1 MGLYIVINVII
12 LLALIAILY
21 YMQKKHVNFTIRVL
35 SALILGLALGFV
47 LRTIYAS
54 NMEIVNQSIVW
65 YNVVGNGYVRL
76 LQMLVMPLIFVSI
89 TMALLNIKGNSN
101 NLGKM
106 TIIIIAV
113 LMVTTAISA
122 LVGFLTAKGFGLDA
136 SKLQAIVG
144 DISKGASNY
153 EGRLEEFSSRPVPQQ
168 LLDIIPTNPF
178 AALAGMGGSPTL
190 SVVFFAAL
198 VGTSALGLR
207 KKKPEVFDFFLKIM
221 QSLHDVVMK
230 IVAFVMRLTPF
241 GVLALMAK
249 FMATSDLNAFAQLG
263 QFLLASYI
271 SIIIML
277 IVHSI
282 ILIIFGYNP
291 IKYYAKAFTVLTFA
305 FSSRTSAGTLPLTV
319 SALKDKMGI
328 SDGVSNLSA
337 SLAVTI
343 GQNGCA
349 GIYPAMVVA
358 MIAPTLG
365 INPLEPAFLTKA
377 VIIIAIGSFGIAGV
391 GGGAT
396 NAALITLSALGF
408 PVGLVAVLLGIEP
421 LIDMGRTMLNVND
434 GMVTA
439 AVTGKICKEV
449 DMDKFNSNDNNT
461 ASSESEAM

>member
-1 MGLYIVINVII
+1 
-12 LLALIAILY
+12 
-21 YMQKKHVNFTIRVL
+21 
-35 SALILGLALGFV
+35 
-47 LRTIYAS
+47 
-54 NMEIVNQSIVW
+54 MEVVNQTIVW

-89 TMALLNIKGNSN
+89 TMALINIKGDSN
-101 NLGKM
+101 VGKM

-113 LMVTTAISA
+113 LMITTAISA

-136 SKLQAIVG
+136 SKLESIVG

-153 EGRLEEFSSRPVPQQ
+153 EGKLEQFSSRPVPQQ

-198 VGTSALGLR
+198 IGSAALGLR
-207 KKKPEVFDFFLKIM
+207 KKKTDIFDFFYKIM
-221 QSLHDVVMK
+221 QSLHDVIMK
-230 IVAFVMRLTPF
+230 VVAFVMRLTPF

-263 QFLLASYI
+263 QFLIASYV
-271 SIIIML
+271 SIFIML

-291 IKYYAKAFTVLTFA
+291 IKYYSKSFATLAFA

-319 SALKDKMGI
+319 STLKDKMGI
-328 SDGVSNLSA
+328 SEGVSNLSA

-349 GIYPAMVVA
+349 GIYPAMVIA
-358 MIAPTLG
+358 MIAPTMG
-365 INPLEPAFLTKA
+365 INPLEPSFLIKSI
-377 VIIIAIGSFGIAGV
+377 VIIAIGSFGIAGV

-434 GMVTA
+434 GMITA
-439 AVTGKICKEV
+439 AATGKILKEV
-449 DMDKFNSNDNNT
+449 DMDKFNSNDT
-461 ASSESEAM
+461 GTSEAEVM

>member
-1 MGLYIVINVII
+1 MGLYVVINIII
-12 LLALIAILY
+12 LLLIIGVLY
-21 YMQKKHVNFTIRVL
+21 AMQKKHINFTYRVL

-54 NMEIVNQSIVW
+54 NMEVVNQTIVW

-89 TMALLNIKGNSN
+89 TMALINIKGDSN
-101 NLGKM
+101 VGKM

-113 LMVTTAISA
+113 LMITTAISA

-136 SKLQAIVG
+136 SKLESIVG

-153 EGRLEEFSSRPVPQQ
+153 EGKLEQFSSRPVPQQ

-198 VGTSALGLR
+198 IGSAALGLR
-207 KKKPEVFDFFLKIM
+207 KKKTDIFDFFYKIM
-221 QSLHDVVMK
+221 QSLHDVIMK
-230 IVAFVMRLTPF
+230 VVAFVMRLTPF

-263 QFLLASYI
+263 QFLIASYV
-271 SIIIML
+271 SIFIML

-291 IKYYAKAFTVLTFA
+291 IKYYSKSFATLAFA

-319 SALKDKMGI
+319 STLKDKMGI
-328 SDGVSNLSA
+328 SEGVSNLSA

-349 GIYPAMVVA
+349 GIYPAMVIA
-358 MIAPTLG
+358 MIAPTMG
-365 INPLEPAFLTKA
+365 INPLEPSFLIKSI
-377 VIIIAIGSFGIAGV
+377 VIIAIGSFGIAGV

-434 GMVTA
+434 GMITA
-439 AVTGKICKEV
+439 AATGKILKEV
-449 DMDKFNSNDNNT
+449 DMDKFNSNDT
-461 ASSESEAM
+461 GTSEAEVM

>member
-1 MGLYIVINVII
+1 MGLYVVINIVV
-12 LLALIAILY
+12 LLVLIGLLY
-21 YMQKKHVNFTIRVL
+21 FMQKKHLNFTIRVL
-35 SALILGLALGFV
+35 SALVLGLALGFI
-47 LRTIYAS
+47 LRTVYSS

-89 TMALLNIKGNSN
+89 TMALLNIKDSSS

-106 TIIIIAV
+106 TIIIIGI
-113 LMVTTAISA
+113 LMITTGISA

-136 SKLQAIVG
+136 SKLQSIVG
-144 DISKGASNY
+144 DISQGASNY
-153 EGRLEEFSSRPVPQQ
+153 EGKLEQFSSRPVPQQ
-168 LLDIIPTNPF
+168 LLEIIPTNPF

-198 VGTSALGLR
+198 VGSAALGIR
-207 KKKPEVFDFFLKIM
+207 KKKPDVFEFFLKIM
-221 QSLHDVVMK
+221 QALHDVVMK
-230 IVAFVMRLTPF
+230 IVAFVMKLTPY

-263 QFLLASYI
+263 QFLLASYVA
-271 SIIIML
+271 IIIML
-277 IVHSI
+277 IVHSV

-291 IKYYAKAFTVLTFA
+291 IKYYTKAFTTLAFA

-319 SALKDKMGI
+319 STLKDKMGI
-328 SDGVSNLSA
+328 SEGVSNLSA

-349 GIYPAMVVA
+349 GIYPAMVIA

-365 INPLEPAFLTKA
+365 INPLEPAFLIKA
-377 VIIIAIGSFGIAGV
+377 VVIIAIGSFGIAGV

-408 PVGLVAVLLGIEP
+408 PVGLVAILLGIEP

-434 GMVTA
+434 GMITA
-439 AVTGKICKEV
+439 AATGKICKEV
-449 DMDKFNSNDNNT
+449 DMDKFNSNDAN
-461 ASSESEAM
+461 SSEAEVM

>member
-1 MGLYIVINVII
+1 MGLYVVINIII
-12 LLALIAILY
+12 LLVIIGVLY
-21 YMQKKHVNFTIRVL
+21 AMQKKHINFTYRVL

-54 NMEIVNQSIVW
+54 NMEVVNQTIVW

-89 TMALLNIKGNSN
+89 TMALINIKGDSN
-101 NLGKM
+101 VGKM

-113 LMVTTAISA
+113 LMITTAISA

-136 SKLQAIVG
+136 SKLESIVG

-153 EGRLEEFSSRPVPQQ
+153 EGKLEQFSSRPVPQQ

-198 VGTSALGLR
+198 IGSAALGLR
-207 KKKPEVFDFFLKIM
+207 KKKTDIFDFFYKIM
-221 QSLHDVVMK
+221 QSLHDVIMK
-230 IVAFVMRLTPF
+230 VVAFVMRLTPF

-263 QFLLASYI
+263 QFLIASYV
-271 SIIIML
+271 SIFIML

-291 IKYYAKAFTVLTFA
+291 VKYYSKSFAALAFA

-319 SALKDKMGI
+319 STLKDKMGI
-328 SDGVSNLSA
+328 SEGVSNLSA

-349 GIYPAMVVA
+349 GIYPAMVIA
-358 MIAPTLG
+358 MIAPTMG
-365 INPLEPAFLTKA
+365 INPLEPSFLIKSI
-377 VIIIAIGSFGIAGV
+377 VIIAIGSFGIAGV

-396 NAALITLSALGF
+396 NAALITLSVLGF

-434 GMVTA
+434 GMITA
-439 AVTGKICKEV
+439 AATGKILKEV
-449 DMDKFNSNDNNT
+449 DMDKFNSNDT
-461 ASSESEAM
+461 GTSEAEVM

>member
-1 MGLYIVINVII
+1 MGLYVVINIII
-12 LLALIAILY
+12 LLVIIGVLY
-21 YMQKKHVNFTIRVL
+21 AMQKKHINFTYRVL

-54 NMEIVNQSIVW
+54 NMEVVNQTIVW

-76 LQMLVMPLIFVSI
+76 LQMLVIPLIFVSI
-89 TMALLNIKGNSN
+89 TMALINIKGDSN
-101 NLGKM
+101 VGKM

-113 LMVTTAISA
+113 LMITTAISA

-136 SKLQAIVG
+136 SKLESIVG

-153 EGRLEEFSSRPVPQQ
+153 EGKLEQFSSRPVPQQ

-198 VGTSALGLR
+198 IGSSALGIR
-207 KKKPEVFDFFLKIM
+207 KKKTDIFDFFYKIM
-221 QSLHDVVMK
+221 QSLHDVIMK
-230 IVAFVMRLTPF
+230 VVAFVMRLTPF

-263 QFLLASYI
+263 QFLIASYV
-271 SIIIML
+271 SIFIML

-291 IKYYAKAFTVLTFA
+291 IKYYSKSFATLAFA

-319 SALKDKMGI
+319 STLKDKMGI
-328 SDGVSNLSA
+328 SEGVSNLSA

-349 GIYPAMVVA
+349 GIYPAMVIA
-358 MIAPTLG
+358 MIAPTMG
-365 INPLEPAFLTKA
+365 INPLEPSFLIKSI
-377 VIIIAIGSFGIAGV
+377 VIIAIGSFGIAGV

-434 GMVTA
+434 GMITA
-439 AVTGKICKEV
+439 ATTGKILKEV
-449 DMDKFNSNDNNT
+449 DMDKFNSNDT
-461 ASSESEAM
+461 GTSEAEVM

>member
-1 MGLYIVINVII
+1 MGLYVVINIVV
-12 LLALIAILY
+12 LLVLIGLLY
-21 YMQKKHVNFTIRVL
+21 FMQKKHLNFTIRVL
-35 SALILGLALGFV
+35 SALVLGLALGFI
-47 LRTIYAS
+47 LRTVYSS

-89 TMALLNIKGNSN
+89 TMALLNIKGSSS

-106 TIIIIAV
+106 TIIIIGI
-113 LMVTTAISA
+113 LMITTGISA

-136 SKLQAIVG
+136 SKLQSIVG
-144 DISKGASNY
+144 DISQGASNY
-153 EGRLEEFSSRPVPQQ
+153 EGKLEQFSSRPVPQQ
-168 LLDIIPTNPF
+168 LLEIIPTNPF

-198 VGTSALGLR
+198 VGSAALGI
-207 KKKPEVFDFFLKIM
+207 KKKKADVFEFFLKIM
-221 QSLHDVVMK
+221 QALHDVVMK
-230 IVAFVMRLTPF
+230 IVTFVMKLTPY

-263 QFLLASYI
+263 QFLLASYVA
-271 SIIIML
+271 IIIML
-277 IVHSI
+277 IVHSV

-291 IKYYAKAFTVLTFA
+291 IKYYTKAFTTLAFA

-319 SALKDKMGI
+319 STLKDKMGI
-328 SDGVSNLSA
+328 SEGVSNLSA

-349 GIYPAMVVA
+349 GIYPAMVIA

-365 INPLEPAFLTKA
+365 INPLEPAFLIKA
-377 VIIIAIGSFGIAGV
+377 VVIIAIGSFGIAGV

-408 PVGLVAVLLGIEP
+408 PVGLVAILLGIEP

-434 GMVTA
+434 GMITA
-439 AVTGKICKEV
+439 AATGKICKEV
-449 DMDKFNSNDNNT
+449 DMDKFNSNDGN
-461 ASSESEAM
+461 SSEAEVM